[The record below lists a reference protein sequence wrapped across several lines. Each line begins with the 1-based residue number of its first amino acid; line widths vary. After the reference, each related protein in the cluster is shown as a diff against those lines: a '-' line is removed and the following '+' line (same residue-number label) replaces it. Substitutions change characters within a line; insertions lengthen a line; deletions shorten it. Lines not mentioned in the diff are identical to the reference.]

1 MNAQRHLN
9 SFFPPVLPIDVPL
22 CVSSMYPDRLKH
34 QSVYSPSSFL
44 VGMLIARKP
53 SKMMKVLY

>member
-1 MNAQRHLN
+1 
-9 SFFPPVLPIDVPL
+9 VLPIDVPL